1 MGLLLNFCTFNH
13 KRWLFSGKKSSLTCF
28 DLDSFSS
35 TTFICQ
41 LLLFIM
47 SVWQCSQRS
56 VHTPLPSS
64 HSTSTDASHHTDLLN

>member
-41 LLLFIM
+41 LLLFVV
-47 SVWQCSQRS
+47 SVLTAQPEKCSHPSPQ
-56 VHTPLPSS
+56 LP
-64 HSTSTDASHHTDLLN
+64 